1 MGLFQST
8 QKGQDSQKATDN
20 VRKLFTLDQSD
31 DILDTLNIP
40 ELHSRNFQTSSIN
53 KIPLPII
60 GGKSDE
66 EENENENSNKIPGY
80 NFMLGGGETDIRF
93 KSDRQRYLRYNI
105 FKVIQKLEDVE
116 RMYQHKKQRG
126 GNDPNGPAD
135 EEEYADI
142 TSDNDAI
149 NHIKDLINK
158 ELTSLKN
165 NQSGGCECNDPK
177 PMTGGKKKAKAAAKG
192 KGKKLSRSEGV
203 NKQYETSSSSS
214 STTGDDSSS
223 DSSGSDSET
232 GINSNSS
239 LHNSETETETE
250 NESESGV
257 SSSQSETM
265 SSQNGGL
272 SIFPFNSSEVRSS
285 RSEKNM
291 KMIRRKI

>member
-8 QKGQDSQKATDN
+8 QKGQDSQKAADN
-20 VRKLFTLDQSD
+20 VRKLFNLEESD

-40 ELHSRNFQTSSIN
+40 ELHSRNSQTSSIN

-60 GGKSDE
+60 GGKNDENE
-66 EENENENSNKIPGY
+66 EEEKSNKIPGY
-80 NFMLGGGETDIRF
+80 NFMLGGGQTDIRF

-105 FKVIQKLEDVE
+105 FKVIQKLEEVE
-116 RMYQHKKQRG
+116 QMYQNNNQQKG
-126 GNDPNGPAD
+126 GHNPNGPED
-135 EEEYADI
+135 GEEYADI

-149 NHIKDLINK
+149 NHIKELINK

-165 NQSGGCECNDPK
+165 KQSGGCECNDPK
-177 PMTGGKKKAKAAAKG
+177 PMVGGKKKAKVAAKG
-192 KGKKLSRSEGV
+192 KGRKLSRSEGV
-203 NKQYETSSSSS
+203 SNQYDTSSSS
-214 STTGDDSSS
+214 STTNDDSSS
-223 DSSGSDSET
+223 DDSSDSEN
-232 GINSNSS
+232 GVNSNSS
-239 LHNSETETETE
+239 LHNSSPDSQT
-250 NESESGV
+250 ESGV